1 MVRIRPNIQRL
12 RGYVP
17 GKQPAGDGWIKL
29 NTNESPATSPAAL
42 QALAGL
48 DADLLRRYPDPT
60 SAPLRERLADVYG
73 LTPEQVIVGN
83 GADDIINILIRAIC
97 DPEDTVVTTNPAY
110 ALYPILAG
118 IQGVAVNA
126 IPLGPEFSLPLAELQ
141 HAPGAL
147 TFITNP
153 NNPAGTLY
161 PPAQIAKLAAAGP
174 NLVAVDEAYAE
185 FADSNCL
192 DLLTESDNLC
202 IIRTFSKSYGLAG
215 LRVGYLLG
223 PPDLVAALL
232 KIKDSYNVNRV
243 AQMAALAAL
252 GDGDWA
258 ESMWADVRE
267 RRQKLAGD
275 LADLGLTVH
284 PSGANFLLVD
294 FGNASAVAVQ
304 AALERRRILVRHL
317 GGSSDT
323 ENCLRITVGSADE
336 MQRLLGSI
344 KECLET

>member
-1 MVRIRPNIQRL
+1 VVIIRPNIQRL
-12 RGYVP
+12 RGYIP
-17 GKQPAGDGWIKL
+17 GRQPTGDGWIKL
-29 NTNESPATSPAAL
+29 NTNESPEASPAAVR
-42 QALAGL
+42 ALAGI

-60 SAPLRERLADVYG
+60 SAPLHARLAAVYG

-97 DPEDTVVTTNPAY
+97 DPDDQVVTTNPAY

-126 IPLGPEFSLPLAELQ
+126 IPLGPGFSLPLAELKR
-141 HAPGAL
+141 APGAL

-153 NNPAGTLY
+153 NNPAGTHY
-161 PPAQIAKLAAAGP
+161 PSSQIAELAAAGP

-185 FADSNCL
+185 FAASDCL
-192 DLLTESDNLC
+192 DLLTEFANLC
-202 IIRTFSKSYGLAG
+202 IIRTFSKAYGLAG

-252 GDGDWA
+252 DDRAWA
-258 ESMWADVRE
+258 ESMWAGVRE

-275 LADLGLTVH
+275 LNALGLKVH
-284 PSGANFLLVD
+284 PSGSNFLLVD
-294 FGNASAVAVQ
+294 FGDHPAVKVQ
-304 AALERRRILVRHL
+304 AALEERRILVRHL

-323 ENCLRITVGSADE
+323 ENCLRITIGSADE
-336 MQRLLGSI
+336 MQRLMESL
-344 KECLET
+344 KECL

>member
-12 RGYVP
+12 RGYIP
-17 GKQPAGDGWIKL
+17 GRQPTGDGWIKL
-29 NTNESPATSPAAL
+29 NTNESPAASPAAVR
-42 QALAGL
+42 ALAGL

-60 SAPLRERLADVYG
+60 SAPLRARLANLYG

-83 GADDIINILIRAIC
+83 GADDLINILIRAIC
-97 DPEDTVVTTNPAY
+97 DPDDRVVTTNPAY

-118 IQGVAVNA
+118 IQGVAVDA
-126 IPLGPEFSLPLAELQ
+126 VPLGPGFSLPLEELQ
-141 HAPGAL
+141 RAGGAL

-153 NNPAGTLY
+153 NNPAGTHY
-161 PPAQIAKLAAAGP
+161 PPAQIAELAAAGP

-185 FADSNCL
+185 FA
-192 DLLTESDNLC
+192 ESDCLELLSEFANLC
-202 IIRTFSKSYGLAG
+202 IIRTFSKAYGLAG

-243 AQMAALAAL
+243 AQVAALAAL
-252 GDGDWA
+252 DDRDWA
-258 ESMWADVRE
+258 ESMWADVRA
-267 RRQKLAGD
+267 RRDKLAGD
-275 LADLGLTVH
+275 LTALGLTVH
-284 PSGANFLLVD
+284 ASGSNFLLVD
-294 FGNASAVAVQ
+294 FGAASAVEVQ
-304 AALERRRILVRHL
+304 QRLEDRRILVRHL

-336 MQRLLGSI
+336 MQKLLESLR
-344 KECLET
+344 ECL